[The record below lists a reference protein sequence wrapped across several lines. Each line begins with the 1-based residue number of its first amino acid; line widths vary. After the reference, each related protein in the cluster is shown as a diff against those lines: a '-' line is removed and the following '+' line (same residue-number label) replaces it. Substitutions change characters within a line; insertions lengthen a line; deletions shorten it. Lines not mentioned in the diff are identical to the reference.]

1 MLGRTPKT
9 GMTPSIYKVFRA
21 LLCCPYKPQ
30 VLRHG
35 LCEDYKPVLTELL
48 TLSGAIMKRRSTPW
62 FTTQLIALCAGL
74 MCAGAAFSQEKVTF
88 STNWKA
94 QAGHGGF
101 YQAVA
106 DGTYKRFGL
115 DVEIQQGGPQVNNR
129 PLLATGKID
138 FLMTGNLMQTFDN
151 IKNGVPTTVVAA
163 IFQKD
168 PQAIFAH
175 PGQGY
180 DKFSDLT
187 KAPTVFISKDGQFSF
202 WQWMKAEHGFK
213 DEQLKPYVFNVGPF
227 LADKKS
233 AQQGYSISEP
243 ISIKAQTGSEPAVF
257 LLADH
262 GFSTYSTTIET
273 RQELVRTKPQLVQ
286 KFVDAS
292 LIGWYNYLYGDNKAA
307 NELIKKDNPESNDAQ
322 IAGSIELMK
331 RLGIVDSGEAL
342 ANGIGTMNTARI
354 KDFYDKMVKAG
365 LYKPGEVDLGKV
377 ATMQFVN
384 KKVGMDVKQKLGVK

>member
-1 MLGRTPKT
+1 MQFANLLKT
-9 GMTPSIYKVFRA
+9 IAICASISMGNAA
-21 LLCCPYKPQ
+21 L
-30 VLRHG
+30 
-35 LCEDYKPVLTELL
+35 
-48 TLSGAIMKRRSTPW
+48 
-62 FTTQLIALCAGL
+62 
-74 MCAGAAFSQEKVTF
+74 SQEKVVF
-88 STNWKA
+88 GTNWKA

-106 DGTYKRFGL
+106 DGTYKKYGL
-115 DVEIQQGGPQVNNR
+115 DVDVQQGGPQMNNR

-138 FLMTGNLMQTFDN
+138 FLMAGNLLLSFDN
-151 IKNGVPTTVVAA
+151 VKNGVPTTVVAA

-180 DKFSDLT
+180 EKFSDVN
-187 KAPTVFISKDGQFSF
+187 KAPTAFISKDGQFSF

-213 DEQLKPYVFNVGPF
+213 DENLKPYVFNVGPF

-233 AQQGYSISEP
+233 VQQGYSISEP
-243 ISIKAQTGSEPAVF
+243 ISIKAQAGFDPVVH
-257 LLADH
+257 LLADN

-273 RQELVRTKPQLVQ
+273 RSELVRTKPELVQ

-307 NELIKKDNPESNDAQ
+307 NELIKKANPEATDAG

-331 RLGIVDSGEAL
+331 KLGIVDSGEAL
-342 ANGIGTMNTARI
+342 QNGIGAMNAARV
-354 KDFYDKMVKAG
+354 KDFHDKMVKAG
-365 LYKPGEVDLGKV
+365 LYKAGEVDLAKV
-377 ATMQFVN
+377 VTTQFVN
-384 KKVGMDVKQKLGVK
+384 KKVGMNLKK